1 MVLELPQYFFQCARK
16 LAQNLLD
23 SDSDLIETSQHAAS
37 SPLTSVAV
45 RRDLVAPSSLSTP
58 LSRLASPQV
67 GGPVL
72 KLVSSKKVSP
82 LFSNFWSDRRIE
94 NSLFRS
100 PGVG

>member
-1 MVLELPQYFFQCARK
+1 VVLELPQYFFQCARK

-45 RRDLVAPSSLSTP
+45 RRHLVA
-58 LSRLASPQV
+58 PQV

-72 KLVSSKKVSP
+72 KFVSSKKVSP